1 MDMKH
6 IRDKYQSAISSILLD
21 GFEVE
26 LLDSA
31 FINLL
36 TPNPLRLN
44 NFAYALRELTRHLLH
59 RLAPNEELERCNW
72 FKPDSTSS
80 NGITR
85 KQRIKFC
92 IQGGLSDFYVEKK
105 LMIDEIDTV
114 ATDLVAII
122 SQLSNYTHI
131 EQATFNTDESEVE
144 QVATECLD
152 STLAFVNKI
161 SELREFVAEKLL
173 GDISDKLM
181 DRINSESVVELM
193 EISTHQFIEDISPE
207 TVSVISINSSSLEM
221 KVIGTIDAQLI
232 YGSGSDRRKGDGAEI
247 PVSFPI
253 ISDMEVLF
261 KQPLGS
267 EINLHSFAVD
277 ISSWYE

>member
-1 MDMKH
+1 MKH

-173 GDISDKLM
+173 DDISDKLM

>member
-1 MDMKH
+1 MKH

>member
-1 MDMKH
+1 MKH
-6 IRDKYQSAISSILLD
+6 IKEKYQSAISSILLD

-44 NFAYALRELTRHLLH
+44 NFAYALRELTRHMLH
-59 RLAPNEELERCNW
+59 RLAPNEELEKCSW
-72 FKPDSTSS
+72 FKPDNTSS

-105 LMIDEIDTV
+105 LQIDEIDIV
-114 ATDLVAII
+114 ATDLVQTI

-131 EQATFNTDESEVE
+131 NRATFNTDEAEVE
-144 QVATECLD
+144 KVAIECLET
-152 STLAFVNKI
+152 TLAFVNKI
-161 SELREFVAEKLL
+161 YELRELVAEKLF
-173 GDISDKLM
+173 GDVSDKLM
-181 DRINSESVVELM
+181 NRINSESVVELM
-193 EISTHQFIEDISPE
+193 EISTHQFVEDIVPE
-207 TVSVISINSSSLEM
+207 TISNISINSSSLEM
-221 KVIGTIDAQLI
+221 KVVGTIHAQLI
-232 YGSGSDRRKGDGAEI
+232 YGSASDRRKGDGAEI
-247 PVSFPI
+247 PVSFPVK
-253 ISDMEVLF
+253 SKMEVLF

-267 EINLHSFAVD
+267 EIILHSFAVD

>member
-1 MDMKH
+1 MKH
-6 IRDKYQSAISSILLD
+6 IKDKYQNSISSILLD

-44 NFAYALRELTRHLLH
+44 NFAYALRELTRHMLH
-59 RLAPNEELERCNW
+59 RLAPNDELEKCCW

-105 LMIDEIDTV
+105 LRIDEIDTV
-114 ATDLVAII
+114 TTDLVAII
-122 SQLSNYTHI
+122 SQLSNFTHI
-131 EQATFNTDESEVE
+131 ERATFNIDEAEVE
-144 QVATECLD
+144 KVAIECLD
-152 STLAFVNKI
+152 ATLAFVNKI
-161 SELREFVAEKLL
+161 NELRELVAEKLF
-173 GDISDKLM
+173 GDISDNLM
-181 DRINSESVVELM
+181 KRINSESVAELM
-193 EISTHQFIEDISPE
+193 EISTHQFVEDITAE
-207 TVSVISINSSSLEM
+207 TVSNISINSSSLEM
-221 KVIGTIDAQLI
+221 TVVGTIYAQLM
-232 YGSGSDRRKGDGAEI
+232 YGSASDRRKEDGAEI
-247 PVSFPI
+247 PVSFPVTSSI
-253 ISDMEVLF
+253 EVIF
-261 KQPLGS
+261 KQPLGC
-267 EINLHSFAVD
+267 EMNLDSFNVD

>member
-1 MDMKH
+1 MDMQH
-6 IRDKYQSAISSILLD
+6 IREKYQSTISSILLD
-21 GFEVE
+21 GFEAE

-44 NFAYALRELTRHLLH
+44 NFAYALRELTRHMLH
-59 RLAPNEELERCNW
+59 RLAPNDELEQCSW

-92 IQGGLSDFYVEKK
+92 IQGGLSDFYVAKK
-105 LMIDEIDTV
+105 LLIDEVDIV
-114 ATDLVAII
+114 ATDLVTII
-122 SQLSNYTHI
+122 SQLSSYTHI
-131 EQATFNTDESEVE
+131 EQTTFNTGEVE
-144 QVATECLD
+144 VEKVATECLD

-161 SELREFVAEKLL
+161 SELREYVAEKLL
-173 GDISDKLM
+173 SDISDKLM

-193 EISTHQFIEDISPE
+193 DISTHQFIEDISPE

-221 KVIGTIDAQLI
+221 KVIGTIHAQLI

-253 ISDMEVLF
+253 TSDMEVLF